1 MPRRSDS
8 RNRIIR
14 SAAKLLRRQGYAA
27 TGWRQVIAESGAPW
41 GSQAHY
47 FPGGKQQLAT
57 EAIAHAGTAYEAML
71 RAALSS
77 AHPAEAVAAWA
88 DLAAAQLEASGW
100 VDGCPVATVTLEEA
114 ASSDLLAVA
123 CHDAFSRWRAELAD
137 SFAAHA
143 IEASEVD
150 SLAILVLAAIEGGL
164 LLSRAARDQG
174 PLRIV
179 GAELAKDLRHR
190 LDPVGT

>member
-1 MPRRSDS
+1 
-8 RNRIIR
+8 
-14 SAAKLLRRQGYAA
+14 
-27 TGWRQVIAESGAPW
+27 VIAESGAPW

-57 EAIAHAGTAYEAML
+57 EAVAQAGTAYGAML
-71 RAALSS
+71 GAALAS

-88 DLAAAQLEASGW
+88 ELAAAQLEASGW
-100 VDGCPVATVTLEEA
+100 ADGCPVATVALEEA
-114 ASSDLLAVA
+114 GRSEALAVA
-123 CHDAFSRWRAELAD
+123 CHDAFSLWRAALAD
-137 SFAAHA
+137 SFGAHD
-143 IEASEVD
+143 IEASEAD
-150 SLAILVLAAIEGGL
+150 SLATLVLAAIEGGL
-164 LLSRAARDQG
+164 LLSRTARDQG